1 MQKFIAQLY
10 LKNCSTEYLQEMLSM
25 RTIRLISQ
33 NSFHV
38 SKKTHHR
45 LKRCISSS
53 KSDAANESNINKVQY
68 ALASILCLVVFASK
82 IAVAAAFGFF
92 HSCSLKLGYKV
103 IQAIAAVPL
112 DMESIP

>member
-1 MQKFIAQLY
+1 MQKFIARLY
-10 LKNCSTEYLQEMLSM
+10 LKNYSAEYLQEMLSM
-25 RTIRLISQ
+25 RTIRSISL

-38 SKKTHHR
+38 STMTHHQ
-45 LKRCISSS
+45 LKRCIFSS
-53 KSDAANESNINKVQY
+53 KSAAANESNINKVQY
-68 ALASILCLVVFASK
+68 ALASILCPEVFGSK